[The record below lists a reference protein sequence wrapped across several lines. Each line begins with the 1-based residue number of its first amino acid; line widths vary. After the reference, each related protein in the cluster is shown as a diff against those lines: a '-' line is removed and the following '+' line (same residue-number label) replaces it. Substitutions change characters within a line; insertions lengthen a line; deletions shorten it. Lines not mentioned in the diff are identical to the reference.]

1 MHLIDTHALLWY
13 LRDSSELSEKAHEI
27 IDNEEQIFTSIA
39 SLWEIAIKHSIGKLD
54 LELSIT
60 QIEELCK
67 QKDISI
73 LPIASKHLDELKK
86 LPNHHNDPFDRL
98 IICQARTEN
107 LTIITRDTIIP
118 KYSVKTLW

>member
-1 MHLIDTHALLWY
+1 MYLIDTHALLWY
-13 LRDSSELSEKAHEI
+13 LRDSEELSQTARKL

-54 LELSIT
+54 LEFTIS
-60 QIEELCK
+60 QIEQLCK

-73 LPIASKHLDELKK
+73 LPIEAKHLDKLRN

-98 IICQARTEN
+98 IICQALSEN
-107 LTIITRDTIIP
+107 LGIITRDTIIP
-118 KYSVKTLW
+118 KYPVNTVW

>member
-1 MHLIDTHALLWY
+1 MHLIDTYALLWY
-13 LRDSSELSEKAHEI
+13 LRDSSKLSEKAHEI

-54 LELSIT
+54 LEFSIT